1 MRYEQA
7 DALEG
12 GERLRDEGARG
23 SIEVVRR
30 LVERQHLRFCGKRAR
45 DLDALAL
52 AMGQHSVA
60 PELLVLDFQ

>member
-1 MRYEQA
+1 MRHEQA
-7 DALEG
+7 DALER
-12 GERLRDEGARG
+12 GERLRDEGAGGRV
-23 SIEVVRR
+23 EVVRR